1 MSKGLESATGGLIPR
16 GGAFKDISDRFKAD
30 AEFSRARSN
39 RYNGKD
45 FTDLWKE
52 GNYMGAIGDIALQGV
67 ESLPMS
73 IGAMAA
79 TMAGAPA
86 AGLAGIGSI
95 VASQKYDDLDQN
107 NPNMG
112 EFAKVSNA
120 ILTGTAES
128 LSEMLGAGVSK
139 AWMSTLFKTLGKEKA
154 QEAIKRGIM
163 GKMQEFY
170 KKFGMFF
177 EPVNEGIE
185 EVSSTLAEN
194 ITDKITGADPERDLT
209 DGVLQSFV
217 YGMGGGAYFTGAG
230 ALAKGA
236 QYVADK
242 IGGKQAQ
249 QPITDSN
256 VTDQA
261 LKLLLY

>member
-1 MSKGLESATGGLIPR
+1 
-16 GGAFKDISDRFKAD
+16 
-30 AEFSRARSN
+30 
-39 RYNGKD
+39 
-45 FTDLWKE
+45 
-52 GNYMGAIGDIALQGV
+52 
-67 ESLPMS
+67 MS

-170 KKFGMFF
+170 KNSVCF
-177 EPVNEGIE
+177 
-185 EVSSTLAEN
+185 SSL
-194 ITDKITGADPERDLT
+194 
-209 DGVLQSFV
+209 
-217 YGMGGGAYFTGAG
+217 
-230 ALAKGA
+230 
-236 QYVADK
+236 
-242 IGGKQAQ
+242 
-249 QPITDSN
+249 
-256 VTDQA
+256 
-261 LKLLLY
+261 